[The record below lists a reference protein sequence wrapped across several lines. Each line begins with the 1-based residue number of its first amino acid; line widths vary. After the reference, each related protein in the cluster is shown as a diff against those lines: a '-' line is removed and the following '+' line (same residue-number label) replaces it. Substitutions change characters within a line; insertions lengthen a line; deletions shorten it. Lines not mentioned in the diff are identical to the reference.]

1 MADSTSYINNMH
13 WPDYNT
19 VLNYRF
25 ISFEH
30 ITLITL
36 DNYFN
41 QIDKLDD
48 IIIQK
53 FRIPISVKTIHR
65 LKQGGWL
72 NDEVNLL

>member
-1 MADSTSYINNMH
+1 MADATSNINNMH
-13 WPDYNT
+13 WHNYDT

-25 ISFEH
+25 LSFDN

-36 DNYFN
+36 HNYFKK
-41 QIDKLDD
+41 IDNLDD

-65 LKQGGWL
+65 LNQGEWL
-72 NDEVNLL
+72 NDEVS